1 VPATNLSPVSN
12 LTYGNLSP
20 IEGEIDEFLDIS
32 LYDNNETLRVTL
44 RDDNETLRVSSKIAT
59 PLDPLT

>member
-1 VPATNLSPVSN
+1 MPTTNLSPVLN
-12 LTYGNLSP
+12 LTYDNLSP

-32 LYDNNETLRVTL
+32 LYDNNETLRI
-44 RDDNETLRVSSKIAT
+44 SSKIAT